1 MRKAGYLFLLT
12 LMLIIVFGCAGNAG
26 RHAEKPVDLTI
37 LTEEYAPLNFSSDG
51 EITGQATEVVR
62 ELARRT
68 GTSVVIRIV
77 AWEDGLKAVMEQP
90 RTALYS
96 TVMNPE
102 RKDNLQ
108 WVGPVTVL
116 DTNLYAR
123 KGSGIAVRTL
133 DDARSIP
140 AIATV
145 AEYYSEQ
152 VLKEEGFANLK
163 RYASEEEALRALLS
177 GDVELFV
184 SNNTVMPGLLD
195 QVGATVD
202 SLENIFTLSTDMAY
216 IAFSP
221 ETPSDL
227 VARWQDQLD
236 AMKREGT
243 FDRIYA
249 KWLPAETPPG
259 ILQLVTEEYPPVTF
273 MRDGEPS
280 GFVTDMVR
288 EITARLDIPDAIN
301 LTSWNNAYTMA
312 LLHPN
317 VVIFSMDRTPA
328 REDLFHWIGPVGQNS
343 SILFARKGSDITIDS
358 MEDAKKISTIAT
370 TTQWFTEQHL
380 KREGFTNLVSSPD
393 PADNVRQLMNGD
405 VQLSIFT
412 DITIP
417 EIVRNAGY
425 TMDDLEPVF
434 TVQQTYFYIGMSK
447 DTAPE
452 IVSQWEATLETM
464 KQDGTFA
471 DIYRRYLPHAEIETL
486 LKR

>member
-1 MRKAGYLFLLT
+1 MRKAGYLLLLT
-12 LMLIIVFGCAGNAG
+12 LMIFGCAGHAW

-37 LTEEYAPLNFSSDG
+37 LTHEYAPLNFSSEG
-51 EITGQATEVVR
+51 KITGQATEVVR
-62 ELARRT
+62 ELAQRT
-68 GTSVVIRIV
+68 GTSATIRVV
-77 AWEDGLKAVMEQP
+77 AWEDGLKAVKEKP

-96 TVMNPE
+96 TAMNPE
-102 RKDNLQ
+102 RKDHFQ
-108 WVGPVTVL
+108 WVGPVTIL
-116 DTNLYAR
+116 HTNLYAR
-123 KGSGIAVRTL
+123 KGSGITVRML
-133 DDARSIP
+133 DDARRIP

-145 AEYYSEQ
+145 AEYYTEQ

-163 RYASEEEALRALLS
+163 RYASEEKALRALL
-177 GDVELFV
+177 GGEVDLFV
-184 SNNTVMPGLLD
+184 SNNTVMPALLD
-195 QVGATVD
+195 RVGATKD
-202 SLENIFTLSTDMAY
+202 SIEGVFTLSTDMTY

-221 ETPSDL
+221 KTPSDL
-227 VARWQDQLD
+227 VARWQEQLD
-236 AMKREGT
+236 AMKLDGT

-259 ILQLVTEEYPPVTF
+259 TLQLVTEEYPPVTF
-273 MRDGEPS
+273 IRNGKPS

-288 EITARLDIPDAIN
+288 EITVRLDIPDAIN
-301 LTSWNNAYTMA
+301 LTSWKNAYTMA
-312 LLHPN
+312 SIHPN
-317 VVIFSMDRTPA
+317 VVIFSMDRTAA

-343 SILFARKGSDITIDS
+343 AILFARKGSGITIDS
-358 MEDAKKISTIAT
+358 MEGAKKVSTIAT

-393 PADNVRQLMNGD
+393 PADNVRQLMKGD

-452 IVSQWEATLETM
+452 IVSQWQATLETM

-471 DIYRRYLPHAEIETL
+471 EIYRRYLPHAKIETL